1 MRNEILGPMERIVD
15 IIDRLIVGSDEPVK
29 PLQTDI
35 SFSQKI
41 RLQLFK
47 NDVHSKA
54 YRKNHEEVYEIE
66 KAILR
71 VGNLLRLGLGEAGA
85 KIISDNMKDGEMV
98 YEGGGRVVHAI
109 FGFCDI
115 RNFTDCTEVL
125 HAKIVNLVNGVAEHI
140 HTCVLDNY
148 GAPNKNIGD
157 AFLLVWKPKGEA
169 GISTVADASL
179 RSYVRAIIQMQ
190 MCKELRRWEVKSSL
204 QKRMPGFR
212 VQLGYGLHYGW
223 VYTHTHTHTHTQR
236 REREMHI

>member
-1 MRNEILGPMERIVD
+1 MLHLGNVHKVKSECWATLITIWTILSLIIILHFTLTKAMRNEILGPMERIVD

-29 PLQTDI
+29 PLKTEI
-35 SFSQKI
+35 SFAQKI

-66 KAILR
+66 KAVLR

-115 RNFTDCTEVL
+115 RNFTDCTEV
-125 HAKIVNLVNGVAEHI
+125 
-140 HTCVLDNY
+140 
-148 GAPNKNIGD
+148 
-157 AFLLVWKPKGEA
+157 
-169 GISTVADASL
+169 
-179 RSYVRAIIQMQ
+179 
-190 MCKELRRWEVKSSL
+190 
-204 QKRMPGFR
+204 
-212 VQLGYGLHYGW
+212 
-223 VYTHTHTHTHTQR
+223 
-236 REREMHI
+236 